1 MNASTTETLFPLKV
15 VQVIEKEHGVSRSRF
30 MAMRPAAVK
39 QPANA
44 RCLNDMIPVAFTFDC
59 ETDDSECC
67 TKALRLVS
75 GSDSAIH
82 PRAWPEGLHTS
93 LKSVF
98 TSILYWELT
107 DNVIDSSASELSFG
121 DDD

>member
-1 MNASTTETLFPLKV
+1 MNPEDVGYPLKV

-30 MAMRPAAVK
+30 MSMRP
-39 QPANA
+39 NA
-44 RCLNDMIPVAFTFDC
+44 FVFDC

-82 PRAWPEGLHTS
+82 PRDWPT
-93 LKSVF
+93 
-98 TSILYWELT
+98 TR
-107 DNVIDSSASELSFG
+107 ID
-121 DDD
+121 

>member
-1 MNASTTETLFPLKV
+1 MNATTTEYPLKT

-30 MAMRPAAVK
+30 MAMRPAAYV
-39 QPANA
+39 
-44 RCLNDMIPVAFTFDC
+44 FDC

-82 PRAWPEGLHTS
+82 PRDWSNDAT
-93 LKSVF
+93 LKGVF
-98 TSILYWELT
+98 TSILYWELF
-107 DNVIDSSASELSFG
+107 DKAVE
-121 DDD
+121 

>member
-1 MNASTTETLFPLKV
+1 MNATTTEYPLKT

-30 MAMRPAAVK
+30 MSMRP
-39 QPANA
+39 NA
-44 RCLNDMIPVAFTFDC
+44 YVFDC

-82 PRAWPEGLHTS
+82 PRDWSNDAT
-93 LKSVF
+93 LKGVF
-98 TSILYWELT
+98 TSILYWELF
-107 DNVIDSSASELSFG
+107 DKAVE
-121 DDD
+121 

>member
-1 MNASTTETLFPLKV
+1 MSPTSFEYPMKT
-15 VQVIEKEHGVSRSRF
+15 VQVIEKERGASRSRF

-44 RCLNDMIPVAFTFDC
+44 RCLNDMIPVAFALDC

-75 GSDSAIH
+75 GSDAAVH
-82 PRAWPEGLHTS
+82 PRQWSNFERLDGMAGDIITSEWIAQLPE
-93 LKSVF
+93 
-98 TSILYWELT
+98 
-107 DNVIDSSASELSFG
+107 
-121 DDD
+121 

>member
-1 MNASTTETLFPLKV
+1 MKPTLIEWPGKV

-30 MAMRPAAVK
+30 MSMRP
-39 QPANA
+39 NA
-44 RCLNDMIPVAFTFDC
+44 YVFDC

-82 PRAWPEGLHTS
+82 PRDWSNDSQLDEHS
-93 LKSVF
+93 LCFDCNECGARS
-98 TSILYWELT
+98 TI
-107 DNVIDSSASELSFG
+107 
-121 DDD
+121 

>member
-1 MNASTTETLFPLKV
+1 MKPTLIEWPGKV
-15 VQVIEKEHGVSRSRF
+15 VQVIEKEHGESRSRF

-44 RCLNDMIPVAFTFDC
+44 RCLNDMIPVAFTLDC

-75 GSDSAIH
+75 GSDTAVH
-82 PRAWPEGLHTS
+82 PRDWATQHKVDVPLEDAA
-93 LKSVF
+93 KSIDRYN
-98 TSILYWELT
+98 TWQSDSIR
-107 DNVIDSSASELSFG
+107 
-121 DDD
+121 DD

>member
-1 MNASTTETLFPLKV
+1 MVTESTTEYPLKT

-30 MAMRPAAVK
+30 MSMRP
-39 QPANA
+39 NA
-44 RCLNDMIPVAFTFDC
+44 YVFDC

-82 PRAWPEGLHTS
+82 PRDWNTNIPLNYVA
-93 LKSVF
+93 
-98 TSILYWELT
+98 T
-107 DNVIDSSASELSFG
+107 DISNWVER
-121 DDD
+121 

>member
-1 MNASTTETLFPLKV
+1 MKPTLIEWPGKV

-44 RCLNDMIPVAFTFDC
+44 RCLNDMIPVAFMFDC

-67 TKALRLVS
+67 TKALRLIS
-75 GSDSAIH
+75 GSDTAVH
-82 PRAWPEGLHTS
+82 PRDWKDGLHTS

-98 TSILYWELT
+98 TSILSWELT
-107 DNVIDSSASELSFG
+107 DNVVDSAAGELSFG